1 MLSEIE
7 KLLETKTNGKR
18 SRIFYT
24 QWQVAKD
31 YIPQV
36 LSTITQV
43 FPHYSLHDYTHSES
57 IINNI
62 GRVVGLNTLERMSS
76 IDLWLILTASLY
88 HDIGM
93 AVFSNEKIG
102 LFQTQDFI
110 DFLNTCQSEKSS
122 PLHDYSM
129 CFEIKNNRVYYINDI
144 ISSKNYDAARF
155 LLAEFIRKH
164 HGERSES
171 SIHSDL
177 SVNLPGSPIP
187 NRIINVLGNICNAHT
202 QSFDKVMEL
211 PFCEVG
217 IDHEDCHPR
226 YISCLLR
233 LGDLLDIDNNRF
245 SEVLLQTLPS
255 LPIDS
260 IHHKNK
266 HLSIKHIQVND
277 TKIEA
282 CAECDDYDVADI
294 TNRWFTM
301 IDSELYSQMKN
312 WNSIVPDSSYGF
324 LPTLGKMDVK
334 LKNYDTINGKD
345 RPSFKIDSSK
355 AIELLQG
362 AGLYTEPY
370 QSVRELLQN
379 AVDAT
384 LLRIFIESEQNRE
397 SINERKVFFNK
408 CNKYPI
414 KVIISKEKIEGDKIT
429 WVIKISDCGIGMSK
443 NDLLYLTTTGSSNK
457 NNEKKKIVDRMPEW
471 MKPSGTFGIGFQS
484 VFLLTD
490 IVTLKTRKYNKEEVL
505 NVELFNPAGSKNGS
519 VLIQTYL
526 DEYRTFGTDLE
537 FKLVTKTIPNNWSV
551 SIIPFS
557 VATEVVHSYDF
568 INDDS
573 LDIDIAKIID
583 EIKNFAN
590 ASYIPIYIKVDDQNE
605 INLNDPHVNINKIFP
620 YFEDKYGLELSI
632 SSSKMNSSN
641 IYYRNQLVEKAR
653 FPIHFL
659 SFQINIL
666 SGDAKDI
673 LTLDRNS
680 IQSEYYHTL
689 QNNVMSAVYNIL
701 KTRYGELDEE
711 TRKYASMFIDF
722 YYDNEQKKVFSNPF
736 LNEWGNLLIGEN
748 QKKSI
753 KDILEYNTILF
764 KKDRSYS
771 KEMKLK
777 EDDDRLEIICSTY
790 GNELLDFITYKYKSK
805 NVKFYSKPIE
815 ERKDAYIELSKG
827 DGDINVEIEDWK
839 LWFDLYLSHQSYA
852 RNLMPCIDKYK
863 HLRIKDLDIIRRCRD
878 FTFNIVIQDYPQMV
892 CPYIRKQRKGYVFR
906 PEKLEKSLSD
916 KLYQY
921 VYDNRFYEHVTM
933 EQIKNTYKQ
942 FIDDT
947 QQYVQ
952 NLLTEE

>member
-211 PFCEVG
+211 PFCEAG

-266 HLSIKHIQVND
+266 HLSIKHIQIND
-277 TKIEA
+277 TKIEV

-301 IDSELYSQMKN
+301 IDSELYNQMKN

-384 LLRIFIESEQNRE
+384 LLRMFVESEQNGE
-397 SINERKVFFNK
+397 PINEREVFFK
-408 CNKYPI
+408 ECNKYPI
-414 KVIISKEKIEGDKIT
+414 KIIISKEKIDGDKII
-429 WVIKISDCGIGMSK
+429 WAIKISDCGIGMSK

-457 NNEKKKIVDRMPEW
+457 NNDKKKIIDRMPEW

-484 VFLLTD
+484 VFLLAD
-490 IVTLKTRKYNKEEVL
+490 KVNIKTKKYNKEEVL
-505 NVELFNPAGSKNGS
+505 NITLYDPAGNKDGA
-519 VLIQTYL
+519 VFIQTSTK
-526 DEYRTFGTDLE
+526 EYKKIGTDIE
-537 FKLVTKTIPNNWSV
+537 FYLKLNTIPKKWSIP
-551 SIIPFS
+551 IIPSSTAFNVIS
-557 VATEVVHSYDF
+557 TYDF
-568 INDDS
+568 IDDDS
-573 LDIDIAKIID
+573 LDVDIAKIID
-583 EIKNFAN
+583 EIKEFAY
-590 ASYIPIYIKVDDQNE
+590 ACYIPISIQMEDEKE
-605 INLNDPHVNINKIFP
+605 LNLNTSINKFD
-620 YFEDKYGLELSI
+620 YTEEKYGLELSI
-632 SSSKMNSSN
+632 SSSKYNSN
-641 IYYRNQLVEKAR
+641 IFYRNQIVSKAR
-653 FPIHFL
+653 FEIKYL

-666 SGDAKDI
+666 SGDAKNI

-680 IQSEYYHTL
+680 IQSEYYPTL
-689 QNNVMSAVYNIL
+689 RNNVINAAFDIL
-701 KTRYGELDEE
+701 NQHWTAKKFDDE
-711 TRKYASMFIDF
+711 TKKYASMFMDV
-722 YYDNEQKKVFSNPF
+722 YLSEEQKKLFSY
-736 LNEWGNLLIGEN
+736 NLDDWKKIIVGDGSLTKSIEQILSYKTIFFEIN
-748 QKKSI
+748 RSYYSEKMKLEEIDSKLKLVCSTHNSELFDFILYKYNTKSI
-753 KDILEYNTILF
+753 KFYTDSAKGIYVELEYCEGHCENPKIEIVNWEIWF
-764 KKDRSYS
+764 KQ
-771 KEMKLK
+771 
-777 EDDDRLEIICSTY
+777 
-790 GNELLDFITYKYKSK
+790 
-805 NVKFYSKPIE
+805 
-815 ERKDAYIELSKG
+815 
-827 DGDINVEIEDWK
+827 
-839 LWFDLYLSHQSYA
+839 YLSNNHYA
-852 RNLMPCIDKYK
+852 RNLMPCVDKYRN
-863 HLRIKDLDIIRRCRD
+863 LRIKEKSITTWFRD
-878 FTFNIVIQDYPQMV
+878 VTLGMPRHDYPQMV
-892 CPYIRKQRKGYVFR
+892 CPYMKCSANSSICWHN
-906 PEKLEKSLSD
+906 KLKLSISD
-916 KLYQY
+916 KLYQF
-921 VYDNRFYEHVTM
+921 VYDNRYDERVTM

>member
-76 IDLWLILTASLY
+76 IDLWLILTASFY

-110 DFLNTCQSEKSS
+110 DFLNTCQSEESS
-122 PLHDYSM
+122 PLYDYSM
-129 CFEIKNNRVYYINDI
+129 CFEINNNKVYYVNDI
-144 ISSKNYDAARF
+144 LSAKNYDAARF

-187 NRIINVLGNICNAHT
+187 NRIINVLGNICKAHT
-202 QSFDKVMEL
+202 QSFDKIMEL
-211 PFCEVG
+211 PFCEAG

-266 HLSIKHIQVND
+266 HLSIKHIQIND

-301 IDSELYSQMKN
+301 IDSELYNQMKN

-345 RPSFKIDSSK
+345 RPSFKVDSSK

-384 LLRIFIESEQNRE
+384 LLRMFVESEQNGE
-397 SINERKVFFNK
+397 PINEREVFFK
-408 CNKYPI
+408 ECIKYPI
-414 KVIISKEKIEGDKIT
+414 KIIISKEKIDGDKII
-429 WVIKISDCGIGMSK
+429 WAIKISDCGIGMSK

-457 NNEKKKIVDRMPEW
+457 NNDKKKIIDRMPEW

-484 VFLLTD
+484 VFLLAD
-490 IVTLKTRKYNKEEVL
+490 KVNIKTKKYNKEEVL
-505 NVELFNPAGSKNGS
+505 NITLYDPAGNKDGA
-519 VLIQTYL
+519 VFIQTSTK
-526 DEYRTFGTDLE
+526 EYKKIGTDIE
-537 FKLVTKTIPNNWSV
+537 FYLKLNTIPKKWSIP
-551 SIIPFS
+551 IIPSSTAFNVIS
-557 VATEVVHSYDF
+557 TYDF
-568 INDDS
+568 IDDDS
-573 LDIDIAKIID
+573 LDVDIAKIID
-583 EIKNFAN
+583 EIKEFAY
-590 ASYIPIYIKVDDQNE
+590 ACYIPISIQMEDEKE
-605 INLNDPHVNINKIFP
+605 LNLNASINKFD
-620 YFEDKYGLELSI
+620 YTEEKYGLELSI
-632 SSSKMNSSN
+632 SSSKYKSN
-641 IYYRNQLVEKAR
+641 IFYRNQIVSKA
-653 FPIHFL
+653 HFEIKYL

-666 SGDAKDI
+666 SGDAKNI

-680 IQSEYYHTL
+680 IQSEYYPTL

-701 KTRYGELDEE
+701 KKRYKELDEE

-764 KKDRSYS
+764 KKDGSYS

-777 EDDDRLEIICSTY
+777 EDDDRLEIICNTY

-815 ERKDAYIELSKG
+815 KRKDAYIELSKG
-827 DGDINVEIEDWK
+827 DGDINVEIEDWE

-933 EQIKNTYKQ
+933 EQIKDTYKQ

>member
-7 KLLETKTNGKR
+7 KLLEIKTNGKR
-18 SRIFYT
+18 SRIFFT

-266 HLSIKHIQVND
+266 HLSIKHIQIND
-277 TKIEA
+277 TKIEV

-301 IDSELYSQMKN
+301 IDSELYNQMKN

-384 LLRIFIESEQNRE
+384 LLRMFVESEQNGE
-397 SINERKVFFNK
+397 PINEREVFFK
-408 CNKYPI
+408 ECNKYPI
-414 KVIISKEKIEGDKIT
+414 KIIISKEKIDGDKII
-429 WVIKISDCGIGMSK
+429 WAIKISDCGIGMSK

-457 NNEKKKIVDRMPEW
+457 NNDKKKIIDRMPEW

-484 VFLLTD
+484 VFLLAD
-490 IVTLKTRKYNKEEVL
+490 KVNIKTKKYNKEEVL
-505 NVELFNPAGSKNGS
+505 NITLYDPAGNKDGA
-519 VLIQTYL
+519 VFIQTSTK
-526 DEYRTFGTDLE
+526 EYKKIGTDIE
-537 FKLVTKTIPNNWSV
+537 FYLKLNTIPKKWSIP
-551 SIIPFS
+551 IIPSSTAFNVIS
-557 VATEVVHSYDF
+557 TYDF
-568 INDDS
+568 IDDDS
-573 LDIDIAKIID
+573 LDVDIAKIID
-583 EIKNFAN
+583 EIKEFAY
-590 ASYIPIYIKVDDQNE
+590 ACYIPISIQMEDEKE
-605 INLNDPHVNINKIFP
+605 LNLNTSINKFD
-620 YFEDKYGLELSI
+620 YTEEKYGLELSI
-632 SSSKMNSSN
+632 SSSKYNSN
-641 IYYRNQLVEKAR
+641 IFYRNQIVSKAR
-653 FPIHFL
+653 FEIKYL

-666 SGDAKDI
+666 SGDAKNI

-680 IQSEYYHTL
+680 IQSEYYPTL

-701 KTRYGELDEE
+701 KNRYEELDEE

-736 LNEWGNLLIGEN
+736 LNEWGNLLIDEN

-771 KEMKLK
+771 KEMKLE
-777 EDDDRLEIICSTY
+777 EDDDRLEIICNTY

-815 ERKDAYIELSKG
+815 KKDAYIELSKG
-827 DGDINVEIEDWK
+827 DGDINVEIEDWE

>member
-7 KLLETKTNGKR
+7 KLLEIKTNGKR
-18 SRIFYT
+18 SRIFFT

-62 GRVVGLNTLERMSS
+62 GRIVGLNTLERMSS
-76 IDLWLILTASLY
+76 IDLWLILTASFY

-110 DFLNTCQSEKSS
+110 DFLNTCQSEESS
-122 PLHDYSM
+122 PLYDYSM
-129 CFEIKNNRVYYINDI
+129 CFEINNNKVYYVNDI
-144 ISSKNYDAARF
+144 LSAKNYDAARF

-202 QSFDKVMEL
+202 QSFDKIMEL
-211 PFCEVG
+211 PFCEAG

-245 SEVLLQTLPS
+245 SEFLLQTLPS

-266 HLSIKHIQVND
+266 HLSIKHIQIND

-301 IDSELYSQMKN
+301 IDSELYNQMKN

-384 LLRIFIESEQNRE
+384 LLRMFVESEQNGE
-397 SINERKVFFNK
+397 PINEREVFFK
-408 CNKYPI
+408 ECNKYPI
-414 KVIISKEKIEGDKIT
+414 KIIISKEKIDGDKII

-457 NNEKKKIVDRMPEW
+457 NNDKKKIIDRMPEW

-484 VFLLTD
+484 VFLLAD
-490 IVTLKTRKYNKEEVL
+490 KVNIKTKKYNKEEVL
-505 NVELFNPAGSKNGS
+505 NITLYDPAGNKDGA
-519 VLIQTYL
+519 VFIQTSTK
-526 DEYRTFGTDLE
+526 EYKKIGTDIE
-537 FKLVTKTIPNNWSV
+537 FYLKLNTIPKKWSIP
-551 SIIPFS
+551 IIPSSTAFNVIS
-557 VATEVVHSYDF
+557 TYDF
-568 INDDS
+568 IDDDS
-573 LDIDIAKIID
+573 LDVDIAKIID
-583 EIKNFAN
+583 EIKEFAY
-590 ASYIPIYIKVDDQNE
+590 ACYIPISIQMEDEKE
-605 INLNDPHVNINKIFP
+605 LNLNTSINKFD
-620 YFEDKYGLELSI
+620 YTEEKYGLELSI
-632 SSSKMNSSN
+632 SSSKYNSN
-641 IYYRNQLVEKAR
+641 IFYRNQIVSKAR
-653 FPIHFL
+653 FEIKYL

-666 SGDAKDI
+666 SGDAKNI

-680 IQSEYYHTL
+680 IQSEYYPTL
-689 QNNVMSAVYNIL
+689 RNNVINAAFDIL
-701 KTRYGELDEE
+701 NQHWTTKKFDDE
-711 TRKYASMFIDF
+711 TKKYASMFMDV
-722 YYDNEQKKVFSNPF
+722 YLSEEQKKLFSYNLDDWKRIIVGDDSLTKSIEEI
-736 LNEWGNLLIGEN
+736 LNYKTIFFEINRSYYSEKMKLEEFDSKLKLICSTHNSELFN
-748 QKKSI
+748 FILYKYNTKSI
-753 KDILEYNTILF
+753 KFYTDNDKGIYVELEYCEGHCENPKIEIVNWEIWF
-764 KKDRSYS
+764 KQ
-771 KEMKLK
+771 
-777 EDDDRLEIICSTY
+777 
-790 GNELLDFITYKYKSK
+790 
-805 NVKFYSKPIE
+805 
-815 ERKDAYIELSKG
+815 
-827 DGDINVEIEDWK
+827 
-839 LWFDLYLSHQSYA
+839 YLSNNHYA
-852 RNLMPCIDKYK
+852 RNLMPCVDKYRN
-863 HLRIKDLDIIRRCRD
+863 LRIKEKSITTWFRD
-878 FTFNIVIQDYPQMV
+878 VTLGMLRHDYPQMV
-892 CPYIRKQRKGYVFR
+892 CPYMKCSANSSICWHN
-906 PEKLEKSLSD
+906 KLKLSISD
-916 KLYQY
+916 KLYQF
-921 VYDNRFYEHVTM
+921 VYDNRYDERVTM
-933 EQIKNTYKQ
+933 EQIKDTYKQ

-947 QQYVQ
+947 QEYVKA
-952 NLLTEE
+952 LLTDE